1 MLNINLKSEY
11 ISLSKLDS
19 LMVSQDK
26 LKSPAIYRH
35 LTQLWIISCSNVQK
49 RFDHLMQCNDLQR
62 YRNLKITLHVT
73 HLDTKRKV
81 MHLPIPIPFSLSK
94 LGLVNFNWQLNMKEF
109 SFGNK

>member
-49 RFDHLMQCNDLQR
+49 RFDHLSMQ
-62 YRNLKITLHVT
+62 
-73 HLDTKRKV
+73 
-81 MHLPIPIPFSLSK
+81 
-94 LGLVNFNWQLNMKEF
+94 
-109 SFGNK
+109 